1 MKIVGLVGSIRQ
13 NSYNRQVADYIKERY
28 KNTMDIQYAEM
39 KELPYF
45 DQDLEI
51 DSPIVVEQFKESI
64 ANADAVLIV
73 TPEYNHSVPGMLKNA
88 IDWLS
93 RGKKVMLGKPVLIVG
108 ATTGMLGTVRCQI
121 HLRQILASPGVSA
134 KVLPGNEVLI
144 GFVHQKLDEKGQLID
159 EPTVAFLDSVI
170 ENFRSFVNELNSL
183 PKV

>member
-13 NSYNRQVADYIKERY
+13 NSYNRQVAEYMKERY
-28 KNTMDIQYAEM
+28 KDRVEIQYANI

-45 DQDLEI
+45 DEDIEE
-51 DSPIVVEQFKESI
+51 DPPTVVKEFKNSI

-73 TPEYNHSVPGMLKNA
+73 TPEYNHSVPGILKNA

-93 RGKKVMLGKPVLIVG
+93 RGQKVMIGKPVMIVG

-121 HLRQILASPGVSA
+121 HLRQILAAPGVSA

-144 GFVHQKLDEKGQLID
+144 GFVQNKINEKGQLVD
-159 EPTVAFLDSVI
+159 EPTIAFLDTVV
-170 ENFRSFVNELNSL
+170 ENFKVFANDLNRQN
-183 PKV
+183 K